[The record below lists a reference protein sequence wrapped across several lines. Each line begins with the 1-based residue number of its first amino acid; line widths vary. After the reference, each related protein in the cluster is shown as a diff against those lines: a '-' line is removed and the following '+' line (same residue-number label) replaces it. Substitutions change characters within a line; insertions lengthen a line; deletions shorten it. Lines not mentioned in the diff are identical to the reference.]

1 MGRAVARAQARTRRG
16 APALGTC
23 CTVLAQHLLANTRV
37 LHSVVRGVS
46 KLLWANSLVLILLC
60 LQSKGYKSSLLSL
73 AGVAEAGSS
82 LAVLPLRLRLYPC
95 CSHHR
100 NRDASELEPAP
111 PVRRER
117 GAQHRDRLWVPNHRA
132 AAGRAR
138 GACPSPAGCELPR
151 LLLGEQ
157 AESANAHR
165 LRACRAGC
173 RRYFCECCKAEPAI
187 PSAYANSE

>member
-111 PVRRER
+111 PVHQER
-117 GAQHRDRLWVPNHRA
+117 GAQHRDRLWVPNLHRA
-132 AAGRAR
+132 GTTP
-138 GACPSPAGCELPR
+138 PSSCRQGQGCLP
-151 LLLGEQ
+151 Q
-157 AESANAHR
+157 PCR
-165 LRACRAGC
+165 LRAAPPAAWGAG
-173 RRYFCECCKAEPAI
+173 
-187 PSAYANSE
+187 